1 MSFKKINAELVEV
14 LKAKGIEELNDFQKL
29 LIPHIKSGKNLIGI
43 GPAGIGK
50 TTTILISVLNKL
62 QFKAIG
68 DNPRAVIF
76 VKDKAAALQ
85 LEDVFQNII
94 HRTELRIFSIYEEGA
109 ATFQKN
115 TIYPGLDILIATPK
129 RFAKLYFLNGIN
141 LNELEMLIIEDA
153 DFVSKGA
160 DHTAIDRITESL
172 KKGQFL
178 AFAED
183 LNKIKRIRELFM
195 EDARVLSL

>member
-1 MSFKKINAELVEV
+1 MSFKKINTELVEV
-14 LKAKGIEELNDFQKL
+14 LKANGISDTNDFQKL
-29 LIPHIKSGKNLIGI
+29 LIPHIKSGINLIGI

-50 TTTILISVLNKL
+50 TTTILISVLNQLK
-62 QFKAIG
+62 FAAIG

-76 VKDKAAALQ
+76 VKDKAAALK
-85 LEDVFQNII
+85 LEEAFKVLID
-94 HRTELRIFSIYEEGA
+94 RTEMRIFSIYEEGA

-153 DFVSKGA
+153 DFVSRGA
-160 DHTAIDRITESL
+160 DHTTIDRVTESL
-172 KKGQFL
+172 KKGQFI

-183 LNKIKRIRELFM
+183 LDKLAKIRNLFM
-195 EDARVLSL
+195 ANARVFKA